1 MMGEES
7 LPAWN
12 QLPPGAVIIE
22 PGNSEKRYTGD
33 WRVFRP
39 VLDQERCIRCL
50 LCWVYCPD
58 SAFEIVEE
66 PYTTKKGRRYK
77 FSLKIDYYHC
87 KGCGICVEECPVN
100 AIDFV
105 EEVK

>member
-1 MMGEES
+1 MMGEER

-12 QLPPGAVIIE
+12 QLPPGAVVIE

-39 VLDQERCIRCL
+39 VLDQDRCIRCL

-66 PYTTKKGRRYK
+66 PYTTKTGRKYK

>member
-1 MMGEES
+1 MAEEK

-12 QLPPGAVIIE
+12 ELPPGAVILE
-22 PGNSEKRYTGD
+22 PGSSEKRYTGD
-33 WRVFRP
+33 WRIFRP
-39 VLDQERCIRCL
+39 VLNQDKCIRCL

-58 SAFEIVEE
+58 DAFYFEDE
-66 PYTTKKGRRYK
+66 PYVTNKGRKYK
-77 FSLKIDYYHC
+77 FSLKINYDHC